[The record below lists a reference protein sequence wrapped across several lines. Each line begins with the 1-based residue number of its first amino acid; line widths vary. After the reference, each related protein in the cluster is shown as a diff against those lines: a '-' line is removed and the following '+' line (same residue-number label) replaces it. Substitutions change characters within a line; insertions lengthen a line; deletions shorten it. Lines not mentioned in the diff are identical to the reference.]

1 MARIAYWGKQNEA
14 SERPMNA
21 SSRSSAERSEQRI
34 LGDLGVMAVQFF
46 SRIRVNIDVARL

>member
-1 MARIAYWGKQNEA
+1 
-14 SERPMNA
+14 MNA